1 MSARLSTEALRVN
14 VFGSTS
20 CKDVL
25 AAVTRKLPVPLA
37 RIPGSDANVKV
48 TTQFS
53 QAQVDRVVKHHRD
66 IPQLLHT
73 AFTSAD
79 IDLLHTAKC
88 DGRLRHD
95 LCKTPASCYCKFSIT
110 HLFDLYLTS
119 VFEVDE
125 GLKKIVELERL
136 AVVHV
141 ETNRRLRERLS
152 SFDDV
157 QSTSGGAYVG

>member
-1 MSARLSTEALRVN
+1 MSARLSTEALRGN

-20 CKDVL
+20 CKNVL
-25 AAVTRKLPVPLA
+25 VTVTRKLPVPLA
-37 RIPGSDANVKV
+37 PIPGSVANVSSKLYL
-48 TTQFS
+48 S
-53 QAQVDRVVKHHRD
+53 QAQVDRAVNHHRD

-88 DGRLRHD
+88 GGRLRHD

-119 VFEVDE
+119 VLEVDE
-125 GLKKIVELERL
+125 AHTRIVELERL
-136 AVVHV
+136 AVLHV
-141 ETNRRLRERLS
+141 ETNTSLRERLS